1 MKTAHHG
8 QTAQR
13 SRFPQ
18 PSLPGHARQQGR
30 RGRPVG
36 SGRAAAALLLIAGF
50 EGLLGLRVLA
60 SPPTASWWLGSWT
73 CTNGGRPAALTWR
86 VVNNPLQAAGGGGA
100 RPTTGLQRVGRFS
113 ETGGAEIALANPR
126 QGQDGGL
133 FFRAADRSEWFLAR
147 PADGK
152 ARGWSIAAG
161 QRVPLICWRRRVPVT
176 GS

>member
-1 MKTAHHG
+1 
-8 QTAQR
+8 
-13 SRFPQ
+13 
-18 PSLPGHARQQGR
+18 LPGHARQQGR

-86 VVNNPLQAAGGGGA
+86 VVNNPLQVAGGGGA